1 MSPMPEIRR
10 PHPGTPP
17 ARDGELHQVVT
28 IDGRTVQVNVSGPDK
43 GTTVVMLA
51 AAGHFALSYRSV
63 CERLHTAGLR
73 TAVIGHDPHLHAKA
87 ITGVLDDIGV
97 KVALLVGDRAGG
109 ELAWDLAASKLDRFI
124 GLVAIDRGHP
134 RVADRAGL
142 IRDKHCPPVEINT
155 TVLVTSDATRA
166 IARASQRFV
175 YGDYRIVELMGRRS
189 ATRDLTPELAAEVVL
204 RSSSW

>member
-1 MSPMPEIRR
+1 M
-10 PHPGTPP
+10 
-17 ARDGELHQVVT
+17 
-28 IDGRTVQVNVSGPDK
+28 QVNVSGPDK

-51 AAGHFALSYRSV
+51 AAGHFALSYRAV

-97 KVALLVGDRAGG
+97 KVALLAGDRAGG